1 MCPKNSGNSHFI
13 NNIQNSG
20 YWYLIFHYFFQF
32 KCTRPFGKW
41 VDRNDKSNSITNSDT
56 QIKLNPD
63 CPKGEGD
70 RVANI
75 KDKVRFLWMMY
86 VRI

>member
-1 MCPKNSGNSHFI
+1 MDTDIWFFI
-13 NNIQNSG
+13 
-20 YWYLIFHYFFQF
+20 IFFSSN
-32 KCTRPFGKW
+32 
-41 VDRNDKSNSITNSDT
+41 DRNDKSNSITNSDT

-75 KDKVRFLWMMY
+75 KDKVRFLCMMY
-86 VRI
+86 VPI

>member
-1 MCPKNSGNSHFI
+1 MP
-13 NNIQNSG
+13 
-20 YWYLIFHYFFQF
+20 LMVLFFQF
-32 KCTRPFGKW
+32 KCTRPIGKW

-56 QIKLNPD
+56 QIKLNSD

-75 KDKVRFLWMMY
+75 KDKVRFLRLIY
-86 VRI
+86 APILKYLD

>member
-1 MCPKNSGNSHFI
+1 MDLHFI
-13 NNIQNSG
+13 NTI
-20 YWYLIFHYFFQF
+20 YLLIIFFQF
-32 KCTRPFGKW
+32 KYTSPFGQW

-75 KDKVRFLWMMY
+75 KDKVRFNELY
-86 VRI
+86 FV